1 MWAESSSAFLDL
13 SGAFGTRGLLG
24 GGVVMVRCY
33 KTNEIS
39 CTLRTSHGLGQSVS
53 RISTRI
59 PMSLA
64 ASISPHVPPLRRF
77 ARLLTGTQRAGD
89 GAVARVLETIAADP
103 TVFPELPPKLGL
115 YQCFL
120 TTLTRRYRDGG
131 PEPDLIGTSAARSL
145 GALTP
150 EARQAFLL
158 VTVEEFSRQD
168 AALILEVTENRID
181 RLLSDAAG
189 EIGRQIAT
197 DVLIIEDEP
206 LIALDLKRI
215 LEDIGHRVVAVAR
228 TRVDAIR
235 AATDHKLGLVLADIR
250 LADGSSGLDAVDDI
264 LKSFTV
270 PVVFVTAFP
279 ERLSTGRSPE
289 PTFLIPKPFRDD
301 SVKAIVSQVL
311 FFDQQAAPR
320 ASEPTSH

>member
-1 MWAESSSAFLDL
+1 
-13 SGAFGTRGLLG
+13 
-24 GGVVMVRCY
+24 
-33 KTNEIS
+33 
-39 CTLRTSHGLGQSVS
+39 
-53 RISTRI
+53 
-59 PMSLA
+59 MSLA
-64 ASISPHVPPLRRF
+64 ASISPHVPHLRRF
-77 ARLLTGTQRAGD
+77 ARLLTGAQHTGD

-103 TVFPELPPKLGL
+103 TIFPELPPKLGL

-120 TTLTRRYRDGG
+120 TTLTRRYRDAG
-131 PEPDLIGTSAARSL
+131 PEPDLIGASAARSL

-158 VTVEEFSRQD
+158 VTAEEFSQQE
-168 AALILEVTENRID
+168 AARILEVSESRID
-181 RLLSDAAG
+181 RLLSEAAA

-215 LEDIGHRVVAVAR
+215 LEDLGHRVVAVAR
-228 TRVDAIR
+228 TRIDAIK
-235 AATDHKLGLVLADIR
+235 AAADHELGLVMADIR

-264 LKSFTV
+264 LRSFTV

-289 PTFLIPKPFRDD
+289 PTFLIPKPFRGDA
-301 SVKAIVSQVL
+301 VKAIVSQVL
-311 FFDQQAAPR
+311 FFDQQATRR
-320 ASEPTSH
+320 ASQSTSQ